1 MTAPDPILLV
11 NPSLW
16 AGYRGTWFGRFVELL
31 PPQNL
36 LAVAAPLVA
45 AGHRVRV
52 LDLSLAADAA
62 GALDAELERHPPALV
77 GLTFLSPQEGQVA
90 PLVRRIRERAPRAR
104 LWLGGVGPTV
114 DPAGVARRLAPDGIA
129 IGESDVT
136 LVDVLE
142 RDPRRDEPPAGA
154 AWVRDGAL
162 VQGPIRPLVD
172 DLDELALPALELVGA
187 RDYIR
192 GRRGA
197 AAPIE
202 TSRGCVYLCT
212 FCTKAVFGGRFR
224 VKSPARV
231 VREMLRIRDRG
242 YAEAVVYDDTFN
254 LSMRRAR
261 EVADALIAAGS
272 PLPWNCRVGI
282 RADRVDADLLE
293 RMRAAGCYRVSFGV
307 ESGDQAVLDSA
318 RKGTDV
324 NEVTRAFALAKQA
337 GIETMAF
344 YILGLPTDTEVSM
357 RATARYSHRIDSTF
371 AKFNVF
377 MPLPSTPD
385 WDEFERRGLLA
396 PDAAARLDFH
406 RVGDGWRHPTLTPRQ
421 IRRAHTRAFLAYY
434 AHPRRLVRA
443 LRAWLGTPAST
454 LRRALAFDRDRT
466 GARAARVPARLGAG
480 A

>member
-1 MTAPDPILLV
+1 MTTPRSILLV

-45 AGHRVRV
+45 AGHHVRV
-52 LDLSLAADAA
+52 VDLSLAADGERALAA
-62 GALDAELERHPPALV
+62 SLRERAPDVV

-90 PLVRRIRERAPRAR
+90 PLVRMVRERAPTAR

-114 DPAGVARRLAPDGIA
+114 DPAGVARRLAPDA
-129 IGESDVT
+129 LVIGEGDTT
-136 LVDVLE
+136 LARALDASPDLD
-142 RDPRRDEPPAGA
+142 DPPPGA
-154 AWVRDGAL
+154 AWVRDGVL
-162 VQGPIRPLVD
+162 LQGPLQPLQD
-172 DLDELALPALELVGA
+172 DLDELPLPALELVRA
-187 RDYIR
+187 RDYAR

-231 VREMLRIRDRG
+231 VREMLRIRNLG

-261 EVADALIAAGS
+261 EVADKLIAAGS

-318 RKGTDV
+318 KKGTEVNDV
-324 NEVTRAFALAKQA
+324 AHAFALAERA

-344 YILGLPTDTEVSM
+344 YILGLPTDTPASM
-357 RATARYSHRIDSTF
+357 RATARYSHRIASTF

-385 WDEFERRGLLA
+385 WDDFERRGLLA

-434 AHPRRLVRA
+434 AHPRRLARA
-443 LRAWLGTPAST
+443 LRAWLRRPGT
-454 LRRALAFDRDRT
+454 RRSPDPSWRV
-466 GARAARVPARLGAG
+466 GAPSPARLSTPA
-480 A
+480 

>member
-1 MTAPDPILLV
+1 MTAEPRSILLV

-16 AGYRGTWFGRFVELL
+16 AGYRGTWLAPFVELL

-36 LAVAAPLVA
+36 LAVAAPLRE
-45 AGHRVRV
+45 AGHRVAV
-52 LDLSLAADAA
+52 LDLSLESSPNAALGEA
-62 GALDAELERHPPALV
+62 LERHRPDCV
-77 GLTFLSPQEGQVA
+77 GLTFLSPQERDVA
-90 PLVRRIRERAPRAR
+90 PLVRTIRERRPRAS

-114 DPAGVARRLAPDGIA
+114 DPEGVARRLAPEGIA
-129 IGESDVT
+129 IGEADDA
-136 LVDVLE
+136 LVRVLAAAQ
-142 RDPRRDEPPAGA
+142 DAPPPAGTA
-154 AWVRDGAL
+154 RVRDGAL
-162 VQGPIRPLVD
+162 VAGDIQPLRD
-172 DLDELALPALELVGA
+172 DLDQLPLPALDLVRA
-187 RDYIR
+187 LDYRR

-231 VREMLRIRDRG
+231 VEEMVRIRDLG

-261 EVADALIAAGS
+261 EVADHLIAAGA

-282 RADRVDADLLE
+282 RADRVDADLLA

-307 ESGDQAVLDSA
+307 ESGTQAVLDST
-318 RKGTDV
+318 RKGTEA
-324 NEVTRAFALAKQA
+324 NEVLHAFELAKRA
-337 GIETMAF
+337 GIQTMAF
-344 YILGLPTDTEVSM
+344 YILGLPTDTPATLRE
-357 RATARYSHRIDSTF
+357 TARYARTVASTF

-385 WDEFERRGLLA
+385 WDELARRGLLA
-396 PDAAARLDFH
+396 ADAAARLNFH
-406 RVGDGWRHPTLTPRQ
+406 RVGEGWRHPNLSPRQ
-421 IRRAHTRAFLAYY
+421 IRAAHRRAFLAFY
-434 AHPRRLVRA
+434 AHPRRL
-443 LRAWLGTPAST
+443 
-454 LRRALAFDRDRT
+454 
-466 GARAARVPARLGAG
+466 ARAARAWWRGPRRAHVVAAPRPAPIPAI

>member
-1 MTAPDPILLV
+1 MTTPRSVLLV

-36 LAVAAPLVA
+36 LAVAAPLRA
-45 AGHRVRV
+45 AGHAVRV
-52 LDLSLAADAA
+52 LDLSLAGDPGAA
-62 GALDAELERHPPALV
+62 LATELEGHPAELV
-77 GLTFLSPQEGQVA
+77 GLTFLSPQEGQVT
-90 PLVRRIRERAPRAR
+90 PLVRLLRERAPGAR

-129 IGESDVT
+129 IGESDST
-136 LVDVLE
+136 LLDVLR
-142 RDPRRDEPPAGA
+142 RDPRHDEPPPGA

-162 VQGPIRPLVD
+162 VQGPIRPLLD
-172 DLDELALPALELVGA
+172 DLDGLALPALELVHA
-187 RDYIR
+187 RDYTR

-224 VKSPARV
+224 VKSPERV
-231 VREMLRIRDRG
+231 VREMLLIRERG

-261 EVADALIAAGS
+261 AVTDALIAAGS

-282 RADRVDADLLE
+282 RTDRVDADLLE

-318 RKGTDV
+318 RKGTEV
-324 NEVTRAFALAKQA
+324 NEVIRAFELARRA

-344 YILGLPTDTEVSM
+344 YILGLPTDTPASM
-357 RATARYSHRIDSTF
+357 RATARYAHHIDSTF

-406 RVGDGWRHPTLTPRQ
+406 RVGDGWRHPTLAPRQ

-434 AHPRRLVRA
+434 AHPRRLARA
-443 LRAWLGTPAST
+443 LRAWLRTPVTRAPGWSVGAPSPTQLPTPA
-454 LRRALAFDRDRT
+454 
-466 GARAARVPARLGAG
+466 
-480 A
+480 